1 MKKKNLSVK
10 KKIRNFYS
18 KKLDDPRIKRIY
30 LNFKKKLSGHIK
42 NSFCVAVSGG
52 ADSMALS
59 FLAKCYS
66 FENDKKCYFFIVDH
80 KLRKDSTFE
89 ANLVKKKLKLFQ
101 IYSNI
106 LTIKK
111 KNKISKNIQSFARD
125 NRYKLIINQSLDKK
139 IDMILTAHHADDL
152 IENFF
157 IRLLRGSG
165 LKGLI
170 SFGKTKSKLKF
181 DDKVFI
187 LRPLLDINKKDL
199 EYISKKTF
207 NFNVNDP
214 SNLNDKF
221 LRVKIRKLI
230 SNLEDYGLTLNN
242 FKLSLKN
249 LNKSNSA
256 IDYYVQ
262 KNIYDNS
269 NYLKLTKTIIL
280 KDDFLK
286 QPDEIV
292 FRSFSEVIQKVGKR
306 DTFARGAKVENL
318 IKHLISSNNY
328 SKKTLS
334 GCIIQKLENSVIISP
349 EKSNNKSK
357 L

>member
-10 KKIRNFYS
+10 KTIHNFYF

-30 LNFKKKLSGHIK
+30 LNFKKKISSHVP

-52 ADSMALS
+52 VDSMALS

-66 FENDKKCYFFIVDH
+66 LEKNKKVYFFIVDH
-80 KLRKDSTFE
+80 KLRKNSTLE

-101 IYSNI
+101 ISCNI

-111 KNKISKNIQSFARD
+111 KNKKTNLQSFARD
-125 NRYKLIINQSLDKK
+125 NRYKLIIRQSLIKK
-139 IDMILTAHHADDL
+139 IDMILTAHHTDDL

-170 SFGKTKSKLKF
+170 SFSKIKSKVKI
-181 DDKVFI
+181 DDKIYI
-187 LRPLLDINKKDL
+187 LRPLIDISKKDL
-199 EYISKKTF
+199 VYISKNTF
-207 NFNVNDP
+207 NFNVKDP
-214 SNLNDKF
+214 SNFEDKF
-221 LRVKIRKLI
+221 LRVKVRKLI
-230 SNLEDYGLTLNN
+230 LNLEKDGLTFKK
-242 FKLSLKN
+242 FKLSLNN
-249 LNKSNSA
+249 LSKSNYA
-256 IDYYVQ
+256 IDYFVK
-262 KNIYDNS
+262 KNINENS

-280 KDDFLK
+280 KENFLK

-292 FRSFSEVIQKVGKR
+292 FRSFSEVIQKVGKKN
-306 DTFARGAKVENL
+306 TFARGEKIKRL
-318 IKHLISSNNY
+318 IKYLGSIKNY

-334 GCIIQKLENSVIISP
+334 GCIIQKIENSVIISP
-349 EKSNNKSK
+349 EKR
-357 L
+357 

>member
-1 MKKKNLSVK
+1 
-10 KKIRNFYS
+10 
-18 KKLDDPRIKRIY
+18 
-30 LNFKKKLSGHIK
+30 
-42 NSFCVAVSGG
+42 
-52 ADSMALS
+52 
-59 FLAKCYS
+59 
-66 FENDKKCYFFIVDH
+66 
-80 KLRKDSTFE
+80 
-89 ANLVKKKLKLFQ
+89 
-101 IYSNI
+101 
-106 LTIKK
+106 
-111 KNKISKNIQSFARD
+111 
-125 NRYKLIINQSLDKK
+125 
-139 IDMILTAHHADDL
+139 MILTGHHSDDL

-170 SFGKTKSKLKF
+170 SFDKTKSKFKF
-181 DDKVFI
+181 DDKIFI
-187 LRPLLDINKKDL
+187 LRPLLDISKKNL
-199 EYISKKTF
+199 AYISKNTF

-221 LRVKIRKLI
+221 LRVKVRKLI
-230 SNLEDYGLTLNN
+230 SNLEDDGLTLDK

-249 LNKSNSA
+249 LSKSNFA

-262 KNIYDNS
+262 KNINDNS

-306 DTFARGAKVENL
+306 NTFARGVKVENL
-318 IKHLISSNNY
+318 LKYLISSNKY

-334 GCIIQKLENSVIISP
+334 GCIIQKVENSVIIFP
-349 EKSNNKSK
+349 EKSKNSSK